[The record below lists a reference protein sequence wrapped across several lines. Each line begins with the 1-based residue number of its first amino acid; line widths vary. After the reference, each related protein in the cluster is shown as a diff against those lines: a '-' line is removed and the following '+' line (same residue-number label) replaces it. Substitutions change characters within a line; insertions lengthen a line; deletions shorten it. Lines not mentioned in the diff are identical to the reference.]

1 MNVSDRKEHETTKYT
16 TELDRLENIARVN
29 NSIQGLTAWANLAE
43 KPEFV
48 QSHKGDLQAIG
59 AACSR
64 LNETVLTFSTA
75 LEVVADALDSLQE
88 IAQAPT
94 APDAGDGETTARDD
108 SAAPDEDER
117 AEKID
122 AFEGM
127 SMADA
132 WNLAGNFLLKA
143 ANLLEAIHPLVDA
156 STMDTNYNLKD
167 DRKVKAYMRFDK
179 SLFRIV
185 EDIDEIETFCRDRAD
200 EYSAD
205 DRRRQY
211 IEED

>member
-1 MNVSDRKEHETTKYT
+1 MKYT

-48 QSHKGDLQAIG
+48 QSHKGD
-59 AACSR
+59 
-64 LNETVLTFSTA
+64 
-75 LEVVADALDSLQE
+75 
-88 IAQAPT
+88 
-94 APDAGDGETTARDD
+94 GETAARDD

-143 ANLLEAIHPLVDA
+143 ANLLEAIHPLIDA
-156 STMDTNYNLKD
+156 STMDANYNLKD